1 MGTTKIEKGLLI
13 YTRDSRKGLLEEKG
27 NYDKR
32 GRTVTVEGGLD
43 CGRGIL
49 TTEGDYYM
57 RDYYHTERLI
67 RIGSG
72 L

>member
-49 TTEGDYYM
+49 KTEGDY
-57 RDYYHTERLI
+57 
-67 RIGSG
+67 
-72 L
+72 